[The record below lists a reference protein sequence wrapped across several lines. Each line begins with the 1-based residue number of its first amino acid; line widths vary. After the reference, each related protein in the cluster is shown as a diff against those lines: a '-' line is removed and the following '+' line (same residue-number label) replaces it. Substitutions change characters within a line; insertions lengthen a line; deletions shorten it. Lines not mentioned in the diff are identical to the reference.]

1 METIEEIDFCL
12 DHGGCSIYAECS
24 NSETEVRVFETG
36 KIMFLEQ
43 FYYGIKDT
51 FL

>member
-1 METIEEIDFCL
+1 MEMMKEIDFCV

-24 NSETEVRVFETG
+24 NSQTEVRVFDW
-36 KIMFLEQ
+36 KNMFFKL

-51 FL
+51 FQ